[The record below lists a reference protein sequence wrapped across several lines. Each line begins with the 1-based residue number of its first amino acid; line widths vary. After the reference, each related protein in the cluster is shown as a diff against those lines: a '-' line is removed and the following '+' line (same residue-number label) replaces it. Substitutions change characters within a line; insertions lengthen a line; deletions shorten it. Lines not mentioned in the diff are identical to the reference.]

1 MCQYDHITYQCGQYR
16 QLCFIAIVSRINVI
30 SIASN
35 YAISIMSMQSELCLC
50 NQYHV
55 NPISI
60 TCANAVSITSMQSE
74 LCWHHMYQY
83 QYYVSQQSLSYV
95 SCITV
100 DSIYVSLVISGMT
113 WHLVGDVEMWE
124 RVSLASHTLCR
135 ERKGL
140 VMLQLP
146 SCCRGTQLLNIAVG

>member
-1 MCQYDHITYQCGQYR
+1 MCQC
-16 QLCFIAIVSRINVI
+16 S
-30 SIASN
+30 
-35 YAISIMSMQSELCLC
+35 
-50 NQYHV
+50 QYHV
-55 NPISI
+55 NAISI
-60 TCANAVSITSMQSE
+60 ICANAVSITSMQSE

-100 DSIYVSLVISGMT
+100 DSIYMSLVISGMT
-113 WHLVGDVEMWE
+113 WHLVGDVELWE

-140 VMLQLP
+140 VMLQP
-146 SCCRGTQLLNIAVG
+146 SSCPHGRNLMWPIRSVHFVDHIHCHGVQLRHNVFSGCQHLIAKLLYLW